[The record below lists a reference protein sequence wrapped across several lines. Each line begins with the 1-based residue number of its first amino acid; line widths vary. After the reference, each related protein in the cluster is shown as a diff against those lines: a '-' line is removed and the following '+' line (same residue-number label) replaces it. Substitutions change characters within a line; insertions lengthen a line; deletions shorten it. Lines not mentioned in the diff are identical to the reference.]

1 MYSQYRRNM
10 NTRDAGS
17 SGANLRLEECELLT
31 KYYLRDGSV
40 GNPLMVLKLIQEIKL
55 WETIISFLNKT
66 KPQTYGFVESHKHVT
81 TTFQA

>member
-1 MYSQYRRNM
+1 M